1 VTTAKDFERL
11 PPDAGRGT
19 SKLFARSDLW
29 AAPDPERAYSE
40 GDFVGRLITLF
51 GKPDADGGFV
61 LRHAPSG
68 LVVTAY
74 SAANGPTYGGFARAL
89 ASMQHT
95 RADLEKMKD
104 EWAALDVKLVASLGT
119 GELPSLDMLESR
131 KALWRRLA
139 EMSAPEGY
147 ADVVEAL
154 EGILEETPLADY
166 ERIDDTGDLGPHRV
180 GVRDGKPFVEKL

>member
-1 VTTAKDFERL
+1 MTTIADFERL
-11 PPDAGRGT
+11 PPEQGRGT

-40 GDFVGRLITLF
+40 GDFIGRLVTHF

-61 LRHAPSG
+61 LRHKPTG

-74 SAANGPTYGGFARAL
+74 SAANGPTYGGFARPP
-89 ASMQHT
+89 ASVQHT
-95 RADLEKMKD
+95 RADMEKMKD

-119 GELPSLDMLESR
+119 GELPTLDMLESR

-147 ADVVEAL
+147 ADVAEAL
-154 EGILEETPLADY
+154 EGILQETPLTDY
-166 ERIDDTGDLGPHRV
+166 ERIDDSGDLGPHRV
-180 GVRDGKPFVEKL
+180 GVRSGVPFVEKL

>member
-1 VTTAKDFERL
+1 VTRDDFERL

-19 SKLFARSDLW
+19 TKLFARSDLW
-29 AAPDPERAYSE
+29 GAPDPERAFSE
-40 GDFVGRLITLF
+40 GDFIGRLITLF

-61 LRHAPSG
+61 LRHKQSG
-68 LVVTAY
+68 LVITAY
-74 SAANGPTYGGFARAL
+74 SAANGPTYGGVARTH
-89 ASMQHT
+89 QH
-95 RADLEKMKD
+95 RKADLEKMQD

-119 GELPSLDMLESR
+119 GELPSLEMLESR

-147 ADVVEAL
+147 ADVAEAL
-154 EGILEETPLADY
+154 EQIVQEAELTDY

-180 GVRDGKPFVEKL
+180 GVRAGVPFVEKL

>member
-1 VTTAKDFERL
+1 MTPDDFERL
-11 PPDAGRGT
+11 PPEAGRGT
-19 SKLFARSDLW
+19 TKLFARSDLW
-29 AAPDPERAYSE
+29 GAPDPERAFSE
-40 GDFVGRLITLF
+40 GDFIGRLITLF

-61 LRHAPSG
+61 IRHKQTG
-68 LVVTAY
+68 LIVTAY
-74 SAANGPTYGGFARAL
+74 SAAQGPTYGGLARTQ
-89 ASMQHT
+89 QHT
-95 RADLEKMKD
+95 RADFEKMKD

-154 EGILEETPLADY
+154 EQIVQEAPLTDY
-166 ERIDDTGDLGPHRV
+166 ERIDDTGDLGAHRV
-180 GVRDGKPFVEKL
+180 GVRNGEPFVEKL